1 MSDDFEGFEDELL
14 QNESER
20 QEEDFDQDSADE
32 VIDEENIDEANLD
45 KYKKFDKL
53 IEEGDKRYKLSG
65 MYKEWFLD
73 YASYVILDR
82 AVPHIDDGLK
92 PVQRRI
98 LHAMKRAEDGRL
110 HKVAGIVGDTMKF
123 HPHGD
128 ASIKDA
134 LVQLGQKD
142 YLITCQGNWGN
153 IYTGDPASASRY
165 IEAKLSKFALEVAF
179 NPKITE
185 WTPTYDGANMEP
197 VALPM
202 KFPLLL
208 AQGTKGIAVGL
219 AVKILPHNFNELID
233 ACIATLREKPFEL
246 YPDFPTGGLI
256 DCSKYNNGLRGGRVK
271 IRARIVKTDKKT
283 LTITEI
289 PYDQTTG
296 SLIESIIK
304 ANEKGKIKV
313 RKIDDMSSDKVEIN
327 ISLYNDISPDKTIDA
342 LYAFT
347 NCEVSVSPNACVI
360 LDRKPHFMGVDEIL
374 KYNAQHTKDLF
385 RKELTILLGELEE
398 NWHFSSLEK
407 IFFEKKVYR
416 ILESEAASWE
426 AQLADVEAG
435 MKQYQNLL
443 KREITSDDIAK
454 LVEKPV
460 RKISKFDIKAAEEKI
475 RGIEA
480 DIDEVKNNLEHL
492 TDFTVRYFQHLKQK
506 YGAAFP
512 RKTEITTFETIQAEK
527 VVVSNAKLYANK
539 AEGFVGIDQ
548 KKVENA
554 EFICECSDIAEIV
567 VFMKNGKY
575 IVTKVKDKAFIAKE
589 ILHVAVFNRNDE
601 RTVYNA
607 IYRDGKDGV
616 YYAKR
621 FAITGITR
629 DKEYDLTQ
637 GKEGSKVIWFTANP
651 NGEAEVL
658 KIHFKPKLK
667 MKKLVD
673 DFDFSKLA
681 IKGRFSRGNVVTK
694 NVIQRIHL
702 KSKGVSTI
710 GGKEIWFDTDINRLN
725 DASRGLFLG
734 EFLTNDKILAICN
747 NGTYYTTSFDLSN
760 RYQGDLMKVEKLD
773 QERVYSAIYY
783 DKASESHYIK
793 RFAFE
798 VSDNTVQSFISESPG
813 SLLIAVSQDKYPQIR
828 VTFKGKNA
836 KREAEIIDVEQFI
849 AQKGYKAK
857 GKKVSSYEVDT
868 VEFIEPLIKEEPEVE
883 DPGSSEGDVEAG
895 VEIPQSQEERH
906 SEQQNDIQSD
916 FVEAEEGLLS
926 EIFNDIPTS
935 IQQEEVADTEQ
946 SERNNNSEDRGNAD
960 QTKEVAEKED
970 NAGAPKPKGKRRSK
984 KDDVPSEP
992 TLF

>member
-1 MSDDFEGFEDELL
+1 MSDEFEGFDDELREEIE
-14 QNESER
+14 QVEEPSDEIINEDDLN
-20 QEEDFDQDSADE
+20 EEE
-32 VIDEENIDEANLD
+32 LN
-45 KYKKFDKL
+45 KYKKFDKFVAD
-53 IEEGDKRYKLSG
+53 GDKRYKLYG
-65 MYKEWFLD
+65 MYKDWFLD

-98 LHAMKRAEDGRL
+98 LHAMKRVEDGRL

-179 NPKITE
+179 NQKITE

-208 AQGTKGIAVGL
+208 AQGTEGIAVGL
-219 AVKILPHNFNELID
+219 AVKILPHNFNELLD
-233 ACIATLREKPFEL
+233 ASIAILKEKPFEL
-246 YPDFPTGGLI
+246 YPDFPTGGLV

-271 IRARIVKTDKKT
+271 IRAKIVKTDKKT

-289 PYDQTTG
+289 PYGQTTE

-304 ANEKGKIKV
+304 ANDKGKIKV

-327 ISLYNDISPDKTIDA
+327 ISLFNDISPDKTIDA

-347 NCEVSVSPNACVI
+347 NCEVALSPNACVI

-374 KYNAQHTKDLF
+374 RYNTFHTKDLF
-385 RKELTILLGELEE
+385 EKELTILLGELEE
-398 NWHFSSLEK
+398 AWHYSSLEK

-416 ILESEAASWE
+416 ILESEANSWE
-426 AQLADVEAG
+426 AQLAEVEAG

-443 KREITSDDIAK
+443 RREITSEDIAK

-460 RKISKFDIKAAEEKI
+460 RKISKFDIKAADEKI

-492 TDFTVRYFQHLKQK
+492 TEYTIRYFRHLKQK
-506 YGAAFP
+506 YGDNFP
-512 RKTEITTFETIQAEK
+512 RKTELSTFETIQAEK

-567 VFMKNGKY
+567 VFLKNGKY
-575 IVTKVKDKAFIAKE
+575 IVTKVKDKAFIAKD
-589 ILHVAVFNRNDE
+589 IIHVAVFNRNDE
-601 RTVYNA
+601 RTIYNA

-637 GKEGSKVIWFTANP
+637 GRDGSKVVWFTANP

-658 KIHFKPKLK
+658 KIHYKPKLK

-681 IKGRFSRGNVVTK
+681 IKGRFSRGNVVTNK

-702 KSKGVSTI
+702 KTKGISTI

-734 EFLTNDKILAICN
+734 EFLTNDRILAICS
-747 NGTYYTTSFDLSN
+747 NGTFYTTSYDLSN
-760 RYQGDLMKVEKLD
+760 RYQGDLMKVEKLN
-773 QERVYSAIYY
+773 QEKVYSVLYY
-783 DKASESHYIK
+783 DKALESYYIK
-793 RFAFE
+793 RFVFE
-798 VSDNTVQSFISESPG
+798 ISDNTVQSFISESAG
-813 SLLIAVSQDKYPQIR
+813 SQLIAMSEDEFPQIQI
-828 VTFKGKNA
+828 TFKGKNA
-836 KREAEIIDVEQFI
+836 KRAPETIDVEQFI
-849 AQKGYKAK
+849 GQKGFRAK
-857 GKKVSSYEVDT
+857 GKKVSQFEVDT
-868 VEFIEPLIKEEPEVE
+868 VEFIEPIIKEVPQTEETELQERVDQSEFLQTE
-883 DPGSSEGDVEAG
+883 DLQTKEL
-895 VEIPQSQEERH
+895 RH
-906 SEQQNDIQSD
+906 SD
-916 FVEAEEGLLS
+916 AEGLLS
-926 EIFNDIPTS
+926 NIFSDVTTVTKI
-935 IQQEEVADTEQ
+935 
-946 SERNNNSEDRGNAD
+946 EDG
-960 QTKEVAEKED
+960 EEKED
-970 NAGAPKPKGKRRSK
+970 SSQMPKPKGRKRAK
-984 KDDVPSEP
+984 KDETLSEP